1 MRALGGKAVAGP
13 VYPGGT
19 TSFGPA
25 ASSLADDVGNEP
37 GGAAVYIAG
46 FDEVADY
53 LAAAADEPVLANH
66 RFYGG
71 HGSATSDAILNDP
84 AAAAMAAA
92 SGGFPSPLLTL
103 PAPALRDARRTIDKI
118 ERRSGQKTKIDAF
131 SLAAYDALGLAV
143 ETLQAAGPDP
153 SAAALRL
160 HFAAAAD
167 GYDGMTGEIVLND
180 AGDRASG
187 AFAFWAVCEAR
198 KGYEWRAI
206 GSWTP
211 SDQFGQPATVRLASC
226 SEAAG

>member
-1 MRALGGKAVAGP
+1 MSATR
-13 VYPGGT
+13 
-19 TSFGPA
+19 S
-25 ASSLADDVGNEP
+25 

-53 LAAAADEPVLANH
+53 LAAAADESGPRQPQVL
-66 RFYGG
+66 RGSRLGDERRDPQRSGG
-71 HGSATSDAILNDP
+71 GRDGRGVRWLSEP
-84 AAAAMAAA
+84 AAHAA
-92 SGGFPSPLLTL
+92 GGPGAT
-103 PAPALRDARRTIDKI
+103 RGRTIDKI
-118 ERRSGQKTKIDAF
+118 ERKSGQKTKTAAF

-167 GYDGMTGEIVLND
+167 GYDGMTGDIVLND

-211 SDQFGQPATVRLASC
+211 SDQFGEPATVRLTSC